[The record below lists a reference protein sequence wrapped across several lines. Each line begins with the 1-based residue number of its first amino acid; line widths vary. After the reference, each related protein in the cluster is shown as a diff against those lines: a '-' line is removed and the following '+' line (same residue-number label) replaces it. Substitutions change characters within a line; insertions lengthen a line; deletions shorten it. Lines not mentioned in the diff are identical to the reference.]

1 MAKHCTREC
10 PDGETECCIR
20 LGGTYMTDYEKGYE
34 RGRDEIRA
42 MKENTA
48 GCCGCAFEHVEP
60 WELPCR
66 KCKRNSKDYWRK
78 KCDLDEYGGY
88 MDDLK
93 EDGE

>member
-1 MAKHCTREC
+1 
-10 PDGETECCIR
+10 
-20 LGGTYMTDYEKGYE
+20 MTDYEKGYE
-34 RGRDEIRA
+34 RGRDEILA
-42 MKENTA
+42 MKENA
-48 GCCGCAFEHVEP
+48 DGCCGCAFEHVEP

-88 MDDLK
+88 MDNLK